1 MSRDDAEQAFRD
13 HLEISIRFRRTIEER
28 IARLE
33 SDAASDQ
40 AVTTR
45 LADPDHIHRQLRL
58 VTAQR
63 DEAARMRRFLNQSR
77 IRATTST
84 KTV

>member
-1 MSRDDAEQAFRD
+1 MSCDDAEQAFRD

-40 AVTTR
+40 ALTSC
-45 LADPDHIHRQLRL
+45 LEHPDHIRRQLRL

-77 IRATTST
+77 TRETSS
-84 KTV
+84 VNPL